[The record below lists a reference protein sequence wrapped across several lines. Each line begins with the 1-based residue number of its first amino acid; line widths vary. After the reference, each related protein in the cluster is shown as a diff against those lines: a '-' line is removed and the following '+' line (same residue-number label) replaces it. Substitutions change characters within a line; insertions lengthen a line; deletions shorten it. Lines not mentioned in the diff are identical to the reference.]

1 MGLRFR
7 RSVRIVP
14 GVRLNFSRGGLSTTI
29 GRRGATMT
37 FGRQGTHIN
46 VGLPG
51 SGLSYRTRISPAPS
65 SPSRSRPLPER
76 APFLLP
82 ADAPSSA
89 TDIRSAEASALT
101 TPGLAEL
108 KTLINETAAHR
119 NELGTRLS
127 AARRTLTAAKLKFA
141 LSQFL
146 IVRLVTEK
154 ALPSLA
160 RSLQVAQHEADT
172 LEADFEACIV
182 DVDIGM
188 DSATAVGWAA
198 LQSSYENLCRCSR
211 IWDVTASR
219 GVNQRRERTMATSSV
234 ARSPV
239 RFGMAP
245 EGLVRCGSP
254 AFQLGNASGRELQI
268 FPAFAMMRE
277 PRGDFGLVELT
288 NIDLEAV
295 RVSFVE
301 TQGVPSDSQVLGQTW
316 VKANKDGS
324 RDRRFS
330 GNREIPIAE
339 YGELTFKSATGL
351 LESYQFS
358 SYAKSRDF
366 AAAFGAHV
374 NALRRLE
381 TAAYDS
387 ESLAASSPDVESVP
401 VTPLSV
407 LKPRSNLWIDWMLL
421 GLLIVVGLWLAFS
434 INHHP
439 PASAKGNPPRVAE
452 LSLGRRLSAVLHV

>member
-37 FGRQGTHIN
+37 FGRQGTHLN

-51 SGLSYRTRISPAPS
+51 SGLSYRTRISPAPGS
-65 SPSRSRPLPER
+65 SSRSQPAPGR
-76 APFLLP
+76 APFVLP
-82 ADAPSSA
+82 ADAAPAA
-89 TDIRSAEASALT
+89 TEIRSADAAALT

-119 NELGTRLS
+119 SELRTRLS
-127 AARRTLTAAKLKFA
+127 AARRTLAIARLKLA
-141 LSQFL
+141 LGQFL
-146 IVRLVTEK
+146 VVRLLTEK
-154 ALPSLA
+154 VLPGLA
-160 RSLQVAQHEADT
+160 QSLQVAQYEADI

-188 DSATAVGWAA
+188 VSATAARWSA
-198 LQSSYENLCRCSR
+198 LHSSYESLCRCSR

-234 ARSPV
+234 ARSLV
-239 RFGMAP
+239 RFGLAP
-245 EGLVRCGSP
+245 DGLVRCGSA

-288 NIDLEAV
+288 NINLEAV

-301 TQGVPSDSQVLGQTW
+301 THGVPSDSQVLGQTW
-316 VKANKDGS
+316 IKANKDGS

-330 GNREIPIAE
+330 GNRQIPIAE

-366 AAAFGAHV
+366 AAAFSAHAD
-374 NALRRLE
+374 ALRRLE
-381 TAAYDS
+381 TAAHDP
-387 ESLAASSPDVESVP
+387 ESLAASSPDVESAP
-401 VTPLSV
+401 VAPLSV
-407 LKPRSNLWIDWMLL
+407 LKPRRNLWMDWMLL
-421 GLLIVVGLWLAFS
+421 GLIIVVGLWLVVS
-434 INHHP
+434 SGNHM
-439 PASAKGNPPRVAE
+439 PASAKANPPPIKE
-452 LSLGRRLSAVLHV
+452 LSLRPAP